1 MRLRANLVLQSTF
14 NVFDVDKKGYIET
27 DMIGTIMDLLGTQ
40 ISNEELEVSIQC
52 SIFLTIKVTG

>member
-1 MRLRANLVLQSTF
+1 MCLKVNLVLQSTF

-40 ISNEELEVSIQC
+40 ISNEELEVLAKC
-52 SIFLTIKVTG
+52 SYIFSK